1 MVTLYV
7 LFNASC
13 ELCVRCAKWLGTQ
26 RSFVPL
32 WVVSSQ
38 GAFARGTFP
47 ELMLGA
53 KPEEFVLIDDAGNVY
68 RDTEA
73 WLLLLWSLREY
84 RAWSLRLAT
93 PSLRPLARTLFH
105 ALSQGRGWL
114 SPILSKGDASLKRR
128 LELLASDL
136 PSPCDGACGVP
147 GADVTQPY
155 CLQCKQ
161 PLLPEYDLCPSRVAH
176 VLEQRE

>member
-7 LFNASC
+7 LFDASC

-32 WVVSSQ
+32 RVASSK

-93 PSLRPLARTLFH
+93 PCF
-105 ALSQGRGWL
+105 GR
-114 SPILSKGDASLKRR
+114 SHERSFT
-128 LELLASDL
+128 
-136 PSPCDGACGVP
+136 PSP
-147 GADVTQPY
+147 
-155 CLQCKQ
+155 
-161 PLLPEYDLCPSRVAH
+161 RVEAGSPRSC
-176 VLEQRE
+176 QRAMRA